1 MTGLALASVS
11 DERTSGYATHEV
23 LNQPGALAGYN
34 AYAAD
39 KPLTAAL
46 RTFGADWAD
55 ERLQRTGALVGS
67 ERVQHLARQAN
78 RHLPELRTH
87 DRFGH
92 RVDVVEFHPAYH
104 ELMALIYRRR
114 DAFVRLDATTRAGA
128 HVARAGLS
136 YLWNQGENGI
146 CCPIGHDLRRHRRRC
161 GTIRTLLG
169 GVGAVDQPAG
179 LRSAADLRQA
189 EGRRHDRHG
198 DDREAGRLGPARH
211 A

>member
-11 DERTSGYATHEV
+11 DERTSGYATHDV

-67 ERVQHLARQAN
+67 EQ
-78 RHLPELRTH
+78 
-87 DRFGH
+87 G
-92 RVDVVEFHPAYH
+92 PAPR
-104 ELMALIYRRR
+104 APGQP
-114 DAFVRLDATTRAGA
+114 ASAGA
-128 HVARAGLS
+128 A
-136 YLWNQGENGI
+136 
-146 CCPIGHDLRRHRRRC
+146 
-161 GTIRTLLG
+161 
-169 GVGAVDQPAG
+169 
-179 LRSAADLRQA
+179 
-189 EGRRHDRHG
+189 
-198 DDREAGRLGPARH
+198 H

>member
-39 KPLTAAL
+39 RPLTAAL

-55 ERLQRTGALVGS
+55 ERLRRTGALVGS
-67 ERVQHLARQAN
+67 ERVQLLARQAN
-78 RHLPELRTH
+78 RNLPELRTH

-104 ELMALIYRRR
+104 ELMALIFEGETHSF
-114 DAFVRLDATTRAGA
+114 AWANPRAGA

-136 YLWNQGENGI
+136 YLWN
-146 CCPIGHDLRRHRRRC
+146 
-161 GTIRTLLG
+161 
-169 GVGAVDQPAG
+169 
-179 LRSAADLRQA
+179 
-189 EGRRHDRHG
+189 
-198 DDREAGRLGPARH
+198 
-211 A
+211 